1 MLGSLPGSWE
11 HRPSVMCGPA
21 VRRNRMS
28 GFRAQTVVG
37 VSGSL
42 ERGTVALILKADESG
57 VRAPATADR
66 PHRGTASPGTV
77 VAVAAEQL
85 QRIRD
90 RVTERTLTVS
100 VAVGVFALLLLRN
113 RWVFSR
119 VVYEYGDEALNSI
132 QIRQGKALE
141 LLVGHYSRVGF
152 HHPGPAFLYVGTVG
166 EVLFRDL
173 VPVAA
178 SPFGAQEIAWLA
190 LNGIVLGL
198 VARVVWRNTESL
210 TFALLAVVIPAVYL
224 GYRSA
229 SIGVNPLSSTWMPYL
244 FMAPTLL
251 LLVSAASVSTGR
263 TRDLPSMVFAGLLL
277 VHGHVS
283 FIIIVSGITAVT
295 VAVPVLRRLRTRA
308 PQWEPNRRAF
318 VVSAVVA
325 VIFLLPLAVNL
336 ALHWPGEF
344 GKYVKYGNSS
354 QAGGHGVG
362 RAVEYMV
369 DYWWHGDHPAYAM
382 LAITVVA
389 VLCAVTYPDATLR
402 RYLVGSTA
410 VGLTA
415 SALMVYYAA
424 RGIDEIDQVY
434 IGQWSSMV
442 EPLMLWV
449 IAVRLWTAVRPA
461 RVATGRVF
469 LVAASAAAVV
479 AALWVPQAVNPYKGF
494 SQTPGVLAKLERFTG
509 GRPVLLDVG
518 PDIGPDV
525 PGVVLQGVRTGH
537 RVCLLDPAQAL
548 FVTDDYVCTA
558 ADKQAGAV
566 VYAREPQNTLRSS
579 PQTIGVLDRT
589 RFSTQP

>member
-1 MLGSLPGSWE
+1 MLGSLPGSWKQA
-11 HRPSVMCGPA
+11 G
-21 VRRNRMS
+21 RRERARRAKNRMS
-28 GFRAQTVVG
+28 GRATTAVG
-37 VSGSL
+37 APGGF
-42 ERGTVALILKADESG
+42 ERGTVALTLKADESG
-57 VRAPATADR
+57 VRTPATADR
-66 PHRGTASPGTV
+66 PRRGTPSADTV
-77 VAVAAEQL
+77 VAALAGPL
-85 QRIRD
+85 ARIREL
-90 RVTERTLTVS
+90 VTARTLTVS

-190 LNGIVLGL
+190 LNAVVLGL
-198 VARVVWRNTESL
+198 IARVVWRNTASL
-210 TFALLAVVIPAVYL
+210 TFALLAVVIPVVYL

-229 SIGVNPLSSTWMPYL
+229 AIGVNPLSSTWMPYL

-277 VHGHVS
+277 MHGHVS
-283 FIIIVSGITAVT
+283 FILIVSGITAVT
-295 VAVPVLRRLRTRA
+295 VAVPVLRRLRTRT
-308 PQWEPNRRAF
+308 PQWEPDRRAF
-318 VVSAVVA
+318 LVSAVLA
-325 VIFLLPLAVNL
+325 VIFLLPIAANL

-344 GKYVKYGNSS
+344 GKYLKYGNSS
-354 QAGGHGVG
+354 QAGGHGFG

-369 DYWWHGDHPAYAM
+369 DFWWHGDHPVYAM
-382 LAITVVA
+382 LAIAAVA
-389 VLCAVTYPDATLR
+389 VLCAVTYPEAALR
-402 RYLVGSTA
+402 RYLIGAVA

-449 IAVRLWTAVRPA
+449 VAVRLWSAVRPS

-469 LVAASAAAVV
+469 VVAASAVAVV
-479 AALWVPQAVNPYKGF
+479 AALWVPQAVNPYKGY
-494 SQTPGVLAKLERFTG
+494 SQTPRVLAKLEKFTG

-518 PDIGPDV
+518 PDIGPNV
-525 PGVVLQGVRTGH
+525 PGVVLQGARTGH

-558 ADKQAGAV
+558 ADKRTGTV
-566 VYAREPQNTLRSS
+566 VFAREPQNTLPAS